1 MRTFA
6 IMKHILYVISVFLVL
21 TVLASCTDKEAMR
34 QRLDYV
40 SQCNRADTVFT
51 EAWLPTVDSLVRYF
65 DRHGNA
71 NEKMMAHYLKGR
83 VHHDMGES
91 PIALECYQQAVEMA
105 DTTRKSCDFHT
116 LAAIYGQMADLFDAQ
131 FLPNDEIKA
140 LSMAERIDLK
150 AQDTLSAI
158 KSYELRIRPMFLKG
172 ETDSMILTMLET
184 RRRYLQMGEKKNAAQ
199 SIYVMISILLDRNHI
214 KEAKH
219 YLDIYEKESGNFDKN
234 GELIFGGAYYYD
246 KGRYL
251 LAIGQIDSARL
262 YFNKALERGLFESG
276 YKGLLSVYK
285 AKRIPDSIVWYAEQ
299 FAKAN
304 DSSYLHVNQQQ
315 IEQVM
320 ANFNYSHQRRIAEKK
335 RQEASNLKMG
345 IICMFFI
352 AFMTVSVLLIA
363 FYRFKVKRLQE
374 INDLKR
380 TKENLE
386 MLLMEKDIST
396 EGIKKEVLRLNNK
409 NSNLHKTYKEEIK
422 CLQTQ
427 IDTLQQKLHETVQT
441 TDLNPDFEIIISN
454 FKDRFQTYHKDDLP
468 PTVGEWK
475 LFEDAFVHN
484 HTTFFQFI
492 TLPHGMKTE
501 HIRVCMMVVLDI
513 SESMMA
519 FAMETNGKRIDRLK
533 RQANKKLFREDNA
546 STLKNR
552 LLFYFD
558 NQKRKV

>member
-1 MRTFA
+1 MNCFSVSVFFCYFA
-6 IMKHILYVISVFLVL
+6 CKITNMGRIIGIISVVLTL
-21 TVLASCTDKEAMR
+21 TVLASCTDKRAMR
-34 QRLDYV
+34 ERLDYV
-40 SQCNRADTVFT
+40 SQCNHADTVFT
-51 EAWLPTVDSLVRYF
+51 EEWLPTVDSLVNYF

-83 VHHDMGES
+83 VHHDMGEA

-304 DSSYLHVNQQQ
+304 DSSYLYVNQAKVH
-315 IEQVM
+315 QVSAM
-320 ANFNYSHQRRIAEKK
+320 YDYNRHQRIAEKK
-335 RQEASNLKMG
+335 AHATSLLKRNIFIG
-345 IICMFFI
+345 VILLTALIFIGAFFI
-352 AFMTVSVLLIA
+352 YKKQARTLTLINQLMSQRNTLKDELTKKGREIMDISQNHVIA
-363 FYRFKVKRLQE
+363 QQHSKQQLEMLQLQIEQLRHQLEQDYNNVQEDKFQCCNSVKRLRAFLKPGSFNPIKNEDWQNL
-374 INDLKR
+374 INDTSEYLPHFHR
-380 TKENLE
+380 
-386 MLLMEKDIST
+386 I
-396 EGIKKEVLRLNNK
+396 I
-409 NSNLHKTYKEEIK
+409 
-422 CLQTQ
+422 Q
-427 IDTLQQKLHETVQT
+427 QQKLSLLEQRTSILVR
-441 TDLNPDFEIIISN
+441 LGFLSKEIELLLQISSSRVAN
-454 FKDRFQTYHKDDLP
+454 LKKSASI
-468 PTVGEWK
+468 K
-475 LFEDAFVHN
+475 LFGHGNTRDFHHN
-484 HTTFFQFI
+484 I
-492 TLPHGMKTE
+492 
-501 HIRVCMMVVLDI
+501 
-513 SESMMA
+513 
-519 FAMETNGKRIDRLK
+519 LK
-533 RQANKKLFREDNA
+533 I
-546 STLKNR
+546 
-552 LLFYFD
+552 
-558 NQKRKV
+558 

>member
-1 MRTFA
+1 MA
-6 IMKHILYVISVFLVL
+6 
-21 TVLASCTDKEAMR
+21 TVLASCTDNETMR
-34 QRLDYV
+34 QRLSYV

-51 EAWLPTVDSLVRYF
+51 EAWLPTVDSLVSYF

-91 PIALECYQQAVEMA
+91 PIALECYQKATEMA
-105 DTTRKSCDFHT
+105 DTTKKDCDLRT
-116 LAAIYGQMADLFDAQ
+116 LAAIYGQMADLFDGQ

-140 LSMAERIDLK
+140 LTMAERIDLK

-304 DSSYLHVNQQQ
+304 DSSYLYVNQAKVHQVSAMYDYNRHQRIAERKAHATSLLKRNIFIGVILLTALIFIGAFFIYKKQARTLTLINQLMSQRNTLKDELTKKGREIVDISQNHVIAQQHSKQQLEMLQLQ
-315 IEQVM
+315 IEQLR
-320 ANFNYSHQRRIAEKK
+320 HQLEQDYNNV
-335 RQEASNLKMG
+335 QEDKFQCCNS
-345 IICMFFI
+345 
-352 AFMTVSVLLIA
+352 
-363 FYRFKVKRLQE
+363 VKRLRAFLKPGSYNPIKNEDWQNL
-374 INDLKR
+374 INDTSEYLPHFYR
-380 TKENLE
+380 
-386 MLLMEKDIST
+386 I
-396 EGIKKEVLRLNNK
+396 I
-409 NSNLHKTYKEEIK
+409 
-422 CLQTQ
+422 Q
-427 IDTLQQKLHETVQT
+427 QQKLSLLEQRTSILVR
-441 TDLNPDFEIIISN
+441 LGFLSKEIELLLQISSSRVAN
-454 FKDRFQTYHKDDLP
+454 LKKSASI
-468 PTVGEWK
+468 K
-475 LFEDAFVHN
+475 LFGHGNTRDFHHN
-484 HTTFFQFI
+484 I
-492 TLPHGMKTE
+492 LN
-501 HIRVCMMVVLDI
+501 I
-513 SESMMA
+513 
-519 FAMETNGKRIDRLK
+519 
-533 RQANKKLFREDNA
+533 
-546 STLKNR
+546 
-552 LLFYFD
+552 
-558 NQKRKV
+558 